1 MEHCIRII
9 DMESNMVKKNRNI
22 VLALLDSNFTQREL
36 ARRSGVHETRLSL
49 MVNGRLVPS
58 ESEANRIANA
68 LQRKPSELFE
78 QIA

>member
-1 MEHCIRII
+1 
-9 DMESNMVKKNRNI
+9 MVDKNRNI
-22 VLALLDSNFTQREL
+22 VLALLDHRLTQREL

-58 ESEANRIANA
+58 ESEANRIAEA
-68 LQRKPSELFE
+68 LKRKPSELFK

>member
-1 MEHCIRII
+1 
-9 DMESNMVKKNRNI
+9 MVDKNRNVI
-22 VLALLDSNFTQREL
+22 LALLDNRLTQREL

-58 ESEANRIANA
+58 ESEADRIAKTLN
-68 LQRKPSELFE
+68 RKPFELFK

>member
-1 MEHCIRII
+1 MI
-9 DMESNMVKKNRNI
+9 DKNRNI
-22 VLALLDSNFTQREL
+22 VLALLDNRFTQREL

-58 ESEANRIANA
+58 QSEANRIASA
-68 LQRKPSELFE
+68 LRREPFELFE